1 MHFARNKCYGM
12 VSSVPVSL
20 FIGRLIKTRVW
31 VFSNCIK
38 EINPRKRKSFRCVC
52 GSSHV
57 LSYFAIADLCSILS
71 IIKDNKTGS
80 RSMDNSSSTSPSSQ
94 ITHFSRYTL
103 NFKAI
108 ALICCNEMLL

>member
-38 EINPRKRKSFRCVC
+38 EITPEKGNLSVASVAHRMYYLILLLRTCVAFYR
-52 GSSHV
+52 
-57 LSYFAIADLCSILS
+57 LSK
-71 IIKDNKTGS
+71 IIKQARGRWIIPPAHPLHLRLRTFLV
-80 RSMDNSSSTSPSSQ
+80 
-94 ITHFSRYTL
+94 TH
-103 NFKAI
+103 
-108 ALICCNEMLL
+108 